1 MTDSERELYR
11 RTVDDC
17 RVVADG
23 MASDDVL
30 KLSVEAVAELLGSR
44 LRRDVAEGQRPR
56 PQRSGVT
63 RGHLHAVPTQEGV

>member
-1 MTDSERELYR
+1 MTDSEREVYR

-30 KLSVEAVAELLGSR
+30 KLSLEAVAELLGSCLR
-44 LRRDVAEGQRPR
+44 LDASAGQPRPR
-56 PQRSGVT
+56 RSRVT
-63 RGHLHAVPTQEGV
+63 RGHLHAVATQGV

>member
-11 RTVDDC
+11 RTIDDC
-17 RVVADG
+17 RVVAEG

-44 LRRDVAEGQRPR
+44 LRRDVAEGQQPR
-56 PQRSGVT
+56 LQGFGVT
-63 RGHLHAVPTQEGV
+63 RGHLHAV

>member
-23 MASDDVL
+23 MASDDV
-30 KLSVEAVAELLGSR
+30 
-44 LRRDVAEGQRPR
+44 
-56 PQRSGVT
+56 
-63 RGHLHAVPTQEGV
+63 HAVPTPEGA

>member
-30 KLSVEAVAELLGSR
+30 KLSLEAVAELLGSR
-44 LRRDVAEGQRPR
+44 LRLAVTAGAAPSSR
-56 PQRSGVT
+56 VT
-63 RGHLHAVPTQEGV
+63 RGHLRAVPTPEAS